1 MAVMDDKKRY
11 RRTEAQ
17 EWCFRLINAP
27 EQFEKEAFIDGIS
40 TMNRAINEFQKM
52 NEETSATDHI
62 LRMKILKG
70 MEQSKITLSKI
81 QADYEMFKKY
91 KTRNAI
97 SE

>member
-17 EWCFRLINAP
+17 ERCFRLMNDP
-27 EQFEKEAFIDGIS
+27 EQFEKQAFIDGIS
-40 TMNRAINEFQKM
+40 TMDRVINEFQKM
-52 NEETSATDHI
+52 YEETSATDHI
-62 LRMKILKG
+62 LRMKILNG

-91 KTRNAI
+91 IRR
-97 SE
+97 ELQ